1 MRKIQE
7 QQQQKTGK
15 QPQALRLLTTRL
27 QALRLMWHVRS
38 FLTVVPALQSLRI
51 NIQGSE
57 LALEIITQVQQRPEL
72 PMVVVLVLRISSANY
87 NSVCVHAGVCVCV
100 CVYVCVHVQ
109 VCVCVCVCCFV
120 GVDGCRPLTMLVD
133 VCQCCRL
140 LTFICLPFF
149 ETLSLL

>member
-1 MRKIQE
+1 MRKTQE
-7 QQQQKTGK
+7 EEQQKTGK

-72 PMVVVLVLRISSANY
+72 PTVVVLVLRISSANY
-87 NSVCVHAGVCVCV
+87 NSVCVHAAVCVCV
-100 CVYVCVHVQ
+100 CVR
-109 VCVCVCVCCFV
+109 VCVCTCAGVCMCVLF
-120 GVDGCRPLTMLVD
+120 CRCGWV
-133 VCQCCRL
+133 
-140 LTFICLPFF
+140 
-149 ETLSLL
+149 